1 MRLYLLTGG
10 QSIDIFE
17 TEVRQM
23 KETKDTEIRRSEFV
37 DAAEK
42 LFKENG
48 IVDTTINA
56 IVKEMDVA
64 KGLFYYYFNSKDDVI
79 EAISEKYNN
88 DFRQAIARS
97 LDPSEDYDERLQG
110 FINSTIES
118 FKVMWDNF
126 HGVNENIDL
135 TILSSRSLD
144 EAKET
149 AAKQLRELFEEGN
162 QLNRTHVPNPEY
174 FAQLL
179 VSGMADLASRTE
191 ADIQEIY
198 RIIEDMIRKAGK

>member
-1 MRLYLLTGG
+1 MCLYLLTGG
-10 QSIDIFE
+10 QSIDVFE
-17 TEVRQM
+17 AEVRQM

-88 DFRQAIARS
+88 DFRQAIAKS

-149 AAKQLRELFEEGN
+149 AARQLRELFEEGN
-162 QLNRTHVPNPEY
+162 ELNRTHVPNPEY

-198 RIIEDMIRKAGK
+198 HIIEDLIRKAGK